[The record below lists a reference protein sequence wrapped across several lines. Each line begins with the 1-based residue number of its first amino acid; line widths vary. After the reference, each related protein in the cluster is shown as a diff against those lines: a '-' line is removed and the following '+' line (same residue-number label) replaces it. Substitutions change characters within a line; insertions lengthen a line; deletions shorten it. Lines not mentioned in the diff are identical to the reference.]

1 MSEPNQ
7 QSSELNEGEKGVR
20 EVIVTSG
27 DAAKAFD
34 AAEEI
39 FDAMAATVVAAM
51 ERRWL
56 ASTTA
61 RGDAQARPL
70 PTQEGAKGVRIEAFF
85 ARPGPLPP
93 GPCPRQKPLEI
104 VPLCRP

>member
-1 MSEPNQ
+1 MSEPIQ
-7 QSSELNEGEKGVR
+7 HSRELNEGEKGVR
-20 EVIVTSG
+20 EFIVTSG

-61 RGDAQARPL
+61 RGGAQARPL
-70 PTQEGAKGVRIEAFF
+70 AAPEGAEAVRIEAFV
-85 ARPGPLPP
+85 ALPP
-93 GPCPRQKPLEI
+93 PWPQGPDPPQNPLET
-104 VPLCRP
+104 VPP